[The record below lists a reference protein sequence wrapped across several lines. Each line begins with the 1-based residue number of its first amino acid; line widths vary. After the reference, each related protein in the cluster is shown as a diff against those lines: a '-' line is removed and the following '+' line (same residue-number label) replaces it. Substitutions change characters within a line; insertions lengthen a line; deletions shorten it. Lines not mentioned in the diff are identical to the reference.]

1 MYENPLFSQFAIP
14 AITGTCTIIKEFF
27 LQGKRLVLP
36 AGSILSLDGKM
47 RNSIFYIEQGE
58 MQVVFNNAEGQQRTV
73 IRFGEGG
80 IFNIAP
86 AALEQDASGEFQ
98 ALRMTILYYMPADEI
113 LNEKTI
119 QEYPEVALVLI
130 RHLSRLVLI
139 YHTLLTD
146 LQVSSFFTRFCRY
159 LFSLHLQHGCTAFPL
174 GTTQDELAAI
184 LGVHRAT
191 LARAIRKSRSLGMIG
206 KFNSRTIEILDL
218 NLLQSL
224 AVS

>member
-86 AALEQDASGEFQ
+86 A
-98 ALRMTILYYMPADEI
+98 
-113 LNEKTI
+113 
-119 QEYPEVALVLI
+119 
-130 RHLSRLVLI
+130 
-139 YHTLLTD
+139 
-146 LQVSSFFTRFCRY
+146 SF
-159 LFSLHLQHGCTAFPL
+159 AK
-174 GTTQDELAAI
+174 D
-184 LGVHRAT
+184 
-191 LARAIRKSRSLGMIG
+191 
-206 KFNSRTIEILDL
+206 
-218 NLLQSL
+218 
-224 AVS
+224 